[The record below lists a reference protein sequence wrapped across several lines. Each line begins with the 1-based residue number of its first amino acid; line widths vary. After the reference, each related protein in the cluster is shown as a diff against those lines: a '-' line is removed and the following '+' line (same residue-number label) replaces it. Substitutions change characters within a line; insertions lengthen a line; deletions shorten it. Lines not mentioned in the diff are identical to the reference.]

1 MRFALPSSIW
11 MGFYYAC
18 FFGVFGI
25 LLPFWALWLKGEGIS
40 TEMIGSMLAFALV
53 ARSAGALLLTR
64 NLVSTTSLLTRVQRL
79 TLTTMVAFSGFYLIE
94 NVYAIF
100 LLVILTNFIF
110 SPLMALGE
118 AIGAKL
124 VRYNNMDYGRV
135 RLWGSIGFMLSSAL
149 TGFLVEEFD
158 HRIILLSIIIGLGIL
173 FLLTITPA
181 KNMPEGGTATSKP
194 SSGILTILKRP
205 AFWPFLA
212 ITSLLQGA
220 HAAYYG
226 FGAVYWQDI
235 GISEI
240 YIGYFWSVGVAGEIL
255 FLAFGKRIFGNVSIA
270 MMFVIAA
277 AGSVLRWTTLGYAV
291 DVTPIMLSQLL
302 HGVTFGVAHLA
313 SMRYMAERVNEEDAV
328 ATQAIY
334 AALPFSLAIALLT
347 FVSGLF
353 YPLVKA
359 DIFIYMA
366 FAVLPVFLIAR
377 SKHISVIK

>member
-1 MRFALPSSIW
+1 MWFALPSSIW
-11 MGFYYAC
+11 MGFYYAF

-64 NLVSTTSLLTRVQRL
+64 NLVSTSSLLTRVQRL
-79 TLTTMVAFSGFYLIE
+79 TLTAIVAFSGFYLID

-124 VRYNNMDYGRV
+124 VRYNNMDYGKV

-158 HRIILLSIIIGLGIL
+158 HKVILLSIIVGLGIL
-173 FLLTITPA
+173 FLLTVTPA
-181 KNMPEGGTATSKP
+181 KNMPEGEAAASKV
-194 SSGILTILKRP
+194 SSGIFTILKRP
-205 AFWPFLA
+205 TFWPFLA
-212 ITSLLQGA
+212 ATSLLQGA

-235 GISEI
+235 GISET
-240 YIGYFWSVGVAGEIL
+240 YIGYFWSVGVVGEIF
-255 FLAFGKRIFGNVSIA
+255 FLAFGKRFFGNVSIA
-270 MMFVIAA
+270 MMFAIAA

-291 DVTPIMLSQLL
+291 DVAPIMLSQLL
-302 HGVTFGVAHLA
+302 HGVTFGVAHMA
-313 SMRYMAERVNEEDAV
+313 SMRYMAECVAEEDAV
-328 ATQAIY
+328 ATQSIY
-334 AALPFSLAIALLT
+334 AALPFSLAIAVLT

-353 YPLVKA
+353 YPIVKE

-366 FAVLPVFLIAR
+366 IAVLPVFLLAR
-377 SKHISVIK
+377 SKYL

>member
-1 MRFALPSSIW
+1 
-11 MGFYYAC
+11 
-18 FFGVFGI
+18 
-25 LLPFWALWLKGEGIS
+25 
-40 TEMIGSMLAFALV
+40 LAFALV

-64 NLVSTTSLLTRVQRL
+64 NLISTTSLLTRVQRL
-79 TLTTMVAFSGFYLIE
+79 TLTAIVAFSGFYFIE

-118 AIGAKL
+118 TIGAKL
-124 VRYNNMDYGRV
+124 VRYNNMDYGKV

-158 HRIILLSIIIGLGIL
+158 HKVILLSIIVGLGIL

-181 KNMPEGGTATSKP
+181 QNMPEGGSATSKP

-205 AFWPFLA
+205 VFWPFLA

-235 GISEI
+235 GISET
-240 YIGYFWSVGVAGEIL
+240 YIGYFWSVGVAGEIF
-255 FLAFGKRIFGNVSIA
+255 FLAFGKRFFGNVSIA

-291 DVTPIMLSQLL
+291 DVAPIMLSQLL
-302 HGVTFGVAHLA
+302 HGVTFGVAHMA
-313 SMRYMAERVNEEDAV
+313 SMRYMAECVSEEDAV

-334 AALPFSLAIALLT
+334 AALPFSLAIAMLT

-353 YPLVKA
+353 YPIVKA

-366 FAVLPVFLIAR
+366 LAVLPVFLIAR
-377 SKHISVIK
+377 SKHI

>member
-1 MRFALPSSIW
+1 MRFSLPSSIW

-64 NLVSTTSLLTRVQRL
+64 NLVSTASLLSRVQRL
-79 TLTTMVAFSGFYLIE
+79 TLTAIVAFCGFYLID

-118 AIGAKL
+118 TIGAKL
-124 VRYNNMDYGRV
+124 VRYNNMDYGKV

-158 HRIILLSIIIGLGIL
+158 HKVILLSIIVGLGIL

-181 KNMPEGGTATSKP
+181 KNMPEGETAVSKS

-205 AFWPFLA
+205 TFWPFLA

-235 GISEI
+235 GISET
-240 YIGYFWSVGVAGEIL
+240 YIGYFWSVGVVGEIF
-255 FLAFGKRIFGNVSIA
+255 FLAFGKRFFGNVSIA
-270 MMFVIAA
+270 MMFAIAA
-277 AGSVLRWTTLGYAV
+277 AGSVIRWSTLGYAV
-291 DVTPIMLSQLL
+291 DIAPIMLSQLL
-302 HGVTFGVAHLA
+302 HGVTFGVAHMA
-313 SMRYMAERVNEEDAV
+313 SMRYMAERVAEEDAV

-334 AALPFSLAIALLT
+334 AALPFSLAIAMLT

-353 YPLVKA
+353 YPIVKE

-366 FAVLPVFLIAR
+366 LAVLPVFLIAR
-377 SKHISVIK
+377 SKHI

>member
-1 MRFALPSSIW
+1 MRVSLPSTIW
-11 MGFYYAC
+11 MGLYYVC

-64 NLVSTTSLLTRVQRL
+64 NLVSTSSLLSRVQRL
-79 TLTTMVAFSGFYLIE
+79 ALTAMVAFTGFYLID
-94 NVYAIF
+94 NVYLIF
-100 LLVILTNFIF
+100 MLVILTNFIF

-118 AIGAKL
+118 TIGAKL
-124 VRYNNMDYGRV
+124 VRYNNMDYGKT

-158 HRIILLSIIIGLGIL
+158 HKVILLSIIIGLGIL

-181 KNMPEGGTATSKP
+181 KNMPEGETATSKP

-205 AFWPFLA
+205 TFWPFLA

-240 YIGYFWSVGVAGEIL
+240 YIGYFWSMGVVGEIF
-255 FLAFGKRIFGNVSIA
+255 FLAFGKRFFGNISIA
-270 MMFVIAA
+270 TMFAIAA
-277 AGSVLRWTTLGYAV
+277 LGSVIRWTTLGYAV
-291 DVTPIMLSQLL
+291 DVGPIMLSQLL
-302 HGVTFGVAHLA
+302 HGVTFGVAHMA
-313 SMRYMAERVNEEDAV
+313 SMRYMAERVAEEDAV
-328 ATQAIY
+328 ATQSIY

-353 YPLVKA
+353 YPVVKEV
-359 DIFIYMA
+359 IFIYMA
-366 FAVLPVFLIAR
+366 LAVLPVFLLTR
-377 SKHISVIK
+377 SKHI

>member
-1 MRFALPSSIW
+1 MGFALPSSIW
-11 MGFYYAC
+11 MGFYYAF

-25 LLPFWALWLKGEGIS
+25 LLPFWSLWLKGEGIS

-64 NLVSTTSLLTRVQRL
+64 NLVSTASLLTRVQRL
-79 TLTTMVAFSGFYLIE
+79 SLTAMVAFSGFYFLD

-124 VRYNNMDYGRV
+124 VRYNNMDYGKV

-149 TGFLVEEFD
+149 TGFLVEKFD
-158 HRIILLSIIIGLGIL
+158 HKIILLSIIVGLGIL
-173 FLLTITPA
+173 FFLTITPA
-181 KNMPEGGTATSKP
+181 KNMPEGQSAASKP

-235 GISEI
+235 GISET
-240 YIGYFWSVGVAGEIL
+240 YIGYFWSVGVVGEIF
-255 FLAFGKRIFGNVSIA
+255 FLAFGKRFFGKISIA
-270 MMFVIAA
+270 TMFAIAA

-291 DVTPIMLSQLL
+291 DVAPIMVSQLL
-302 HGVTFGVAHLA
+302 HGVTFGVAHMA
-313 SMRYMAERVNEEDAV
+313 SMRYMSECVSEEDAV
-328 ATQAIY
+328 ATQSIY
-334 AALPFSLAIALLT
+334 AALPFSLAIAMLT

-353 YPLVKA
+353 YPIVKE

-366 FAVLPVFLIAR
+366 IAVLPVLVLVR
-377 SKHISVIK
+377 SKHI

>member
-1 MRFALPSSIW
+1 MGFALPSSIW
-11 MGFYYAC
+11 MGFYYAF

-25 LLPFWALWLKGEGIS
+25 LLPFWSLWLKGEGIA

-64 NLVSTTSLLTRVQRL
+64 NLISTRSLLTRVQRL
-79 TLTTMVAFSGFYLIE
+79 TVTAMVAFASFYLID

-100 LLVILTNFIF
+100 LFVILTNFIF

-118 AIGAKL
+118 TIGAKL
-124 VRYNNMDYGRV
+124 VRYNNMDYGKV

-149 TGFLVEEFD
+149 TGFLVEKFD
-158 HRIILLSIIIGLGIL
+158 HKVILLSIIVGLGIL

-181 KNMPEGGTATSKP
+181 RNMPEGEAAASKS

-205 AFWPFLA
+205 RFWPFLA

-235 GISEI
+235 GISET
-240 YIGYFWSVGVAGEIL
+240 YIGYFWSIGVVGEIF
-255 FLAFGKRIFGNVSIA
+255 FLAFGKRFFGNISIA
-270 MMFVIAA
+270 MMFAIAA

-302 HGVTFGVAHLA
+302 HGVTFGVAHMA
-313 SMRYMAERVNEEDAV
+313 SMRYMSECVNEEDAV

-334 AALPFSLAIALLT
+334 AALPFSLAIAMLT

-353 YPLVKA
+353 YPVVKE

-366 FAVLPVFLIAR
+366 LAVLPVFVIAR
-377 SKHISVIK
+377 SKHI